1 MKTSI
6 IATAIVILLAA
17 AEPAAAK
24 VTIFACEP
32 EWGALAEEIGGDDV
46 SVRNATNAMQDPH
59 FVAARP
65 SLIGR
70 VRSADLVFCTGAQLE
85 IGWLP
90 VLLRQSGNAKV
101 QPGTPGY
108 LAAANYVRKL
118 EIPTSVDRAL
128 GDIHPE
134 GNPHIIGNPHNVS
147 LVAIQLA
154 QRLEALDPDNA
165 EKYSARLAVFSQRW
179 EAAIA
184 RWEGEMAPL
193 RGIPIVVQHKTWVY
207 LTDWLGLNVITT
219 LEPRPGIPP
228 STSHLR
234 DVLASLGDN
243 PPKFIINAAYEN
255 DRPSKWLAKRA
266 NVPELT
272 LPYTVGGSKEAK
284 DLFALFDAT
293 INLLLG
299 GQS

>member
-1 MKTSI
+1 MKILI
-6 IATAIVILLAA
+6 IATALVAFLSAARTAA
-17 AEPAAAK
+17 ADID
-24 VTIFACEP
+24 IFACEP
-32 EWGALAEEIGGDDV
+32 EWGALAEEIGGDNV
-46 SVRNATNAMQDPH
+46 NVENGTNALQDPH

-70 VRSADLVFCTGAQLE
+70 VRRADLVFCTGAQLE

-101 QPGTPGY
+101 QPGAEGY
-108 LAAANYVRKL
+108 LAAADYVRKL

-147 LVAIQLA
+147 LVAVQLA
-154 QRLEALDPDNA
+154 QRLQALDPANA
-165 EKYSARLAVFSQRW
+165 DEYAARLADFSQRW
-179 EAAIA
+179 EAAVA
-184 RWEGEMAPL
+184 RWESAMAPL
-193 RGIPIVVQHKTWVY
+193 RGVPIVVQHKTWVY

-234 DVLASLGDN
+234 DVLASLGAN
-243 PPKFIINAAYEN
+243 PPRFIINAAYEN

-266 NVPELT
+266 EVPALT
-272 LPYTVGGSKEAK
+272 LPYTVGGNKNAK
-284 DLFALFDAT
+284 DLFSLFDDT